1 MASRVRLSDVARAA
15 GVSPTTASFV
25 LAGREDMRIS
35 EAAKERVRAAAA
47 ELGYRPNLTAR
58 SLRTQVTRT
67 IGFVS
72 DTIATDP
79 FAGETV
85 RGAINAAIERGHLL
99 LIAETEGDAELERR
113 LIDDMLD
120 RQVDG
125 LIYASMFTREVS
137 VPEAA
142 GGHPLVLL
150 NAFAPDTGVAAVIPD
165 ELGAGS
171 ARSRSAR
178 RPRSAAEVLLE
189 AGHEEGIHLVG
200 ALPGDVFAARERS
213 AGIKATLGAA
223 GTALASIIKCSWAPQ
238 PAHDAVAAFL
248 AGGGRPTALICVNDR
263 VAFGAL
269 QALQD
274 ARLRVP
280 ADVSIVSFDDSDLA
294 RWSRP
299 AFTSLALPHEAMGR
313 TAVELLL
320 EPPELPSVRHVPMPL
335 RRRDSVGPPAGG

>member
-1 MASRVRLSDVARAA
+1 MTSRVRLSDVARAA

-35 EAAKERVRAAAA
+35 KAAQERVRVAAA

-85 RGAINAAIERGHLL
+85 RGAVNAAVDRGHLL
-99 LIAETEGDAELERR
+99 LIAETEGDDELEGR
-113 LIDDMLD
+113 LIGDMLD

-125 LIYASMFTREVS
+125 LIYASMFTREVT
-137 VPEAA
+137 VPQAA
-142 GGHPLVLL
+142 GGHRLVLL
-150 NAFAPDTGVAAVIPD
+150 NAFARDAEVAAVIPD
-165 ELGAGS
+165 ELGAGR
-171 ARSRSAR
+171 A
-178 RPRSAAEVLLE
+178 AAEVLLD
-189 AGHEEGIHLVG
+189 AGHQESIHLVG
-200 ALPGDVFAARERS
+200 ELPDEVFAARERS
-213 AGIKATLGAA
+213 AGIEDTLGAA
-223 GTALASIIKCSWAPQ
+223 GTALASVVECTWAPQ
-238 PAHDAVAAFL
+238 QAHEAVTGFL
-248 AGGGRPTALICVNDR
+248 AAGGTPTALICLNDR

-274 ARLRVP
+274 AGLRVP

-299 AFTSLALPHEAMGR
+299 AFTSVALPHEDMGR

-320 EPPELPSVRHVPMPL
+320 EPPGEPALRRLPMPL
-335 RRRDSVGPPAGG
+335 RRRDSVAAPSG

>member
-99 LIAETEGDAELERR
+99 LIAETEGDDELERR

-142 GGHPLVLL
+142 GGHRLVLL

-171 ARSRSAR
+171 A
-178 RPRSAAEVLLE
+178 AAEVLLE

-213 AGIKATLGAA
+213 AGIKAALGAA

-248 AGGGRPTALICVNDR
+248 AAGGRPTALICVNDR

-274 ARLRVP
+274 AGLRVP

-299 AFTSLALPHEAMGR
+299 AFTSLALPHEDMGR

-335 RRRDSVGPPAGG
+335 RRRDSVGPPLTSTTRS

>member
-35 EAAKERVRAAAA
+35 EAAKARVRAAAA

-142 GGHPLVLL
+142 GGHRLVLL

-171 ARSRSAR
+171 A
-178 RPRSAAEVLLE
+178 AAEVLLE
-189 AGHEEGIHLVG
+189 AGHKEGIHLVG

-274 ARLRVP
+274 AGLRVP

-299 AFTSLALPHEAMGR
+299 AFTSLALPHEEMGR
-313 TAVELLL
+313 AAVELLL